1 LIAIAMGL
9 LTWIAIA
16 VIVLVII
23 GLGVGVFFSG
33 LIRGAQIVGN
43 SPAVQNITG
52 EAKEFLKANTNG
64 QLGSSGSSNSGS
76 NVLIITTSEAIYRI
90 GEPVLIT
97 VKNIGQE
104 TLNFPDSAL
113 GLKIQNT
120 NTGQVYSVAAAQ
132 VITELQPGASK
143 TVTWNQE
150 SGNGNNV
157 PAGSYIA
164 TVTSSSSQRTGASS
178 AAQVSFE
185 IKG

>member
-1 LIAIAMGL
+1 MGL

-33 LIRGAQIVGN
+33 LIRGAQIIGN

-52 EAKEFLKANTNG
+52 EAKEFLKGNNNVH
-64 QLGSSGSSNSGS
+64 QGSSSGS
-76 NVLIITTSEAIYRI
+76 NVLIITTNEAIYRV
-90 GEPVLIT
+90 GEPVIIA

-120 NTGQVYSVAAAQ
+120 NTGQIYSIAAAQ
-132 VITELQPGASK
+132 VITELQPGTSK

-164 TVTSSSSQRTGASS
+164 TVQHITPPSSQSAS
-178 AAQVSFE
+178 
-185 IKG
+185 

>member
-1 LIAIAMGL
+1 MGL

-33 LIRGAQIVGN
+33 LIRGAQIIGN

-52 EAKEFLKANTNG
+52 EAKEFLKGNNNV
-64 QLGSSGSSNSGS
+64 QQGSSSGS
-76 NVLIITTSEAIYRI
+76 NVLIITTNEAIYRV
-90 GEPVLIT
+90 GEPVIIA

-120 NTGQVYSVAAAQ
+120 NTGQIYSIAAAQ
-132 VITELQPGASK
+132 VITELQPGTSK
-143 TVTWNQE
+143 TITWNQD

-157 PAGSYIA
+157 PAGSYTAI
-164 TVTSSSSQRTGASS
+164 VTPSSSQKAGAS